1 MAQTGWSARQVTGP
15 VALGFLA
22 LVALLIV
29 GLTPLFQA
37 LLHLPFLLRV
47 GVIVLAMAPPGIL
60 MGMFFPSGLCSVGE
74 KASGFIPWAWG
85 INGCMSVYG
94 SVVAILAAMVYGF
107 NVVLTLGAAVYAFG
121 FLAARWFSREEMAW
135 QHP

>member
-1 MAQTGWSARQVTGP
+1 
-15 VALGFLA
+15 
-22 LVALLIV
+22 
-29 GLTPLFQA
+29 
-37 LLHLPFLLRV
+37 
-47 GVIVLAMAPPGIL
+47 
-60 MGMFFPSGLCSVGE
+60 VGE

>member
-1 MAQTGWSARQVTGP
+1 MTGP

-60 MGMFFPSGLCSVGE
+60 MGMFFPSGLCSVGRRR
-74 KASGFIPWAWG
+74 P
-85 INGCMSVYG
+85 G
-94 SVVAILAAMVYGF
+94 SSLGVGHQWLHVSLWQCRSYPAAMVYGF